1 VAGRRSVAEARDT
14 RAAILRRAVDV
25 ASVEGLEGLTIGR
38 LAGELGMSKAG
49 VIGHFGTKEE
59 LQLAT
64 LELAAD
70 IFREQVWAPV
80 EHMPAGLER
89 LLAICETWT
98 RYAGNPPFAGGCF
111 IAAASFEFDGRAG
124 RVHDELARVVK
135 RWRKTLAAEVRTAIE
150 AGDLPPDTDPEQVAF
165 GLEALAAGANPARQ
179 LQGDTA
185 AAEWSLRGMYAVLGY
200 SGRRNGTPESTTRGS
215 KRSSQPR

>member
-1 VAGRRSVAEARDT
+1 MAGRRSVAEARDT
-14 RAAILRRAVDV
+14 RAAVLRRAVDI
-25 ASVEGLEGLTIGR
+25 ASAEGLEGLTIGR

-64 LELAAD
+64 LDLAAD

-80 EHMPAGLER
+80 EHVPAGLPR
-89 LLAICETWT
+89 LFAICETWT
-98 RYAGNPPFAGGCF
+98 AYAGDPPFSGGCF

-124 RVHDELARVVK
+124 RVHDALARLVK

-150 AGDLPPDTDPEQVAF
+150 AGDLPAETDPDQVAF
-165 GLEALAAGANPARQ
+165 SLEALAAGANPARQ
-179 LQGDTA
+179 LQGDA
-185 AAEWSLRGMYAVLGY
+185 SAAEWSLRAMHAVLGA
-200 SGRRNGTPESTTRGS
+200 PERATHAG
-215 KRSSQPR
+215 